1 MAEDAIKV
9 GEVSMSP
16 VEAAV
21 DPEIAAIG
29 TVYAGL
35 RELDADAQKRV
46 LDFVVA
52 KLKLRLKADS
62 AEPKTPMKQQADE
75 YPREARVAIHDQDEA
90 ADDDGENDGI
100 SSTAKK
106 WMKRNGLESEKL
118 STIFSLGVDEIDL
131 VAKSVPGKGKK
142 ERMHSVFLLKG
153 VAGYLGSG
161 SPRFTYDQVREALVH
176 YDGLDSSNF
185 AAFLKTLA
193 AEVSGSKESGFTLTA
208 RGLTNATALLKEMA
222 P

>member
-1 MAEDAIKV
+1 
-9 GEVSMSP
+9 MSS

-29 TVYAGL
+29 VVYAGL
-35 RELDADAQKRV
+35 QNLDPNAQKRV

-52 KLKLRLKADS
+52 KLNLQLKGPAP
-62 AEPKTPMKQQADE
+62 EPKTHPKPQLT
-75 YPREARVAIHDQDEA
+75 
-90 ADDDGENDGI
+90 DDAVETKMESQEEPEDNDENDGI

-106 WMKRNGLESEKL
+106 WMARNGLEAEKL
-118 STIFSLGVDEIDL
+118 SAIFSLGIEEIDL

-153 VAGYLGSG
+153 VASYLGSG
-161 SPRFTYDQVREALVH
+161 SPRFTHDQVREALIH
-176 YDGLDSSNF
+176 YDALDSSNF
-185 AAFLKTLA
+185 AAFFKTLA
-193 AEVSGSKESGFTLTA
+193 AEVSGSKESGYTLTA